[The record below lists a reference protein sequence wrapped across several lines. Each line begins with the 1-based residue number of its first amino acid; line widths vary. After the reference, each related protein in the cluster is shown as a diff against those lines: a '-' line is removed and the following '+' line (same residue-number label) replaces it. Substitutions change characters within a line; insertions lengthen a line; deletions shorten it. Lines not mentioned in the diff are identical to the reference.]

1 MIEVKLIVSVFAIV
15 GFFSIILPRLKMSS
29 TSYLL
34 DTIIMVIVGCFLL
47 AWVYFELGSKDGD

>member
-15 GFFSIILPRLKMSS
+15 GFFSIILPRLNMSS
-29 TSYLL
+29 ISYL
-34 DTIIMVIVGCFLL
+34 DTIIMAIVGCFLL

>member
-15 GFFSIILPRLKMSS
+15 GFFSIILPRLNMPS
-29 TSYLL
+29 TSYL
-34 DTIIMVIVGCFLL
+34 DTIIMAIAGCFLL